1 MAESQF
7 LKRMKKTAA
16 KELDAKTDESVSETV
31 PEALN
36 ETAPV
41 YTQMGYD
48 IYSPD
53 GGRHYKVAK
62 LEYNPETGEARV
74 IETKDISR
82 LIALKYDQQKT
93 ALGILKR

>member
-16 KELDAKTDESVSETV
+16 KELDAKVDESPVVEETTSET
-31 PEALN
+31 E
-36 ETAPV
+36 PV